1 MEYYADIAI
10 QIMFLMMLAL
20 SLNLLVGY
28 TGETSMAQAA
38 FYGIG
43 AYTVGLLTMP
53 VAVAGLEIATSSGV
67 AGGAGWPFWPAVL
80 ISILVSAA
88 VASAISIPALSRVRG
103 EFLILMT
110 LAFQLVTTQLMG
122 SLTSITGGTFGL
134 TPIPPMTFFG
144 QSLIKPSQV
153 VIVVGIATVLTFVFC
168 YRLGE
173 SPFGRV
179 LKGIREQ
186 ETAVRAVGKGTV
198 LPKVIVFGV
207 AAGVAGLAGALNASY
222 YQVAA
227 PQSFNLDVSILAI
240 AVVIL
245 GGVAN
250 PVGTVVAAILL
261 GLLNPVLDALVG
273 AEASAWRGVIYGLA
287 LVLVMRYR
295 PQGLVPE
302 HQGPLRF
309 LRRRRRRNAPAV
321 AAAATTRAPR
331 DGAPD
336 ATPGAPG
343 AVPSGPAPEVV
354 LKVEGMSKS
363 FGGIKAVSDATFD
376 LTRGQITALVGPN
389 GAGKTTLFNL
399 ITNAITPDQGAVTL
413 NGTSITGL
421 SISEIARRG
430 MARSFQDGRLFERLS
445 AIDNVAMAIPDQRAE
460 NPFILTVRPLYVK
473 KRERAVRQSALEC
486 LQLVGMHADAE
497 TLVADLSYGDQKL
510 VAIARL
516 IATGADVLL
525 LDEPTSG
532 VDPSAVEHVI
542 DVISDLRAAGKT
554 ICLVEHSVHMVER
567 LADRA
572 VFLDQGRVLAM
583 GSMKELM
590 ARQDLKEI
598 YFGA

>member
-43 AYTVGLLTMP
+43 AYTAGLLTMP

-134 TPIPPMTFFG
+134 TPIPPMSIFG
-144 QSLIKPSQV
+144 LDLIKPSQV
-153 VIVVGIATVLTFVFC
+153 VIVVGIATVLVFVFC

-207 AAGVAGLAGALNASY
+207 AAGVAGLAGSLNASY

-261 GLLNPVLDALVG
+261 GLLNPALDALVG

-295 PQGLVPE
+295 PQGLIPE

-309 LRRRRRRNAPAV
+309 LARRRRKTAP
-321 AAAATTRAPR
+321 AAATDRAERTDAGTRPNAPTT
-331 DGAPD
+331 GS
-336 ATPGAPG
+336 T
-343 AVPSGPAPEVV
+343 PAPEV
-354 LKVEGMSKS
+354 LLTVENMSKS

-399 ITNAITPDQGAVTL
+399 ITNAITPDQGTVTL
-413 NGTSITGL
+413 NGTSISGL

-445 AIDNVAMAIPDQRAE
+445 AIDNVAMAIPEQKAE
-460 NPFILTVRPLYVK
+460 NPFTLMLRPLYAR
-473 KRERAVRQSALEC
+473 KRERAVRLSALEC
-486 LQLVGMHADAE
+486 LQMVGMHADAE

-532 VDPSAVEHVI
+532 VDPRAVEHVI

-572 VFLDQGRVLAM
+572 VFLDQGRVLAT

>member
-134 TPIPPMTFFG
+134 TPIPPMTLFG

-295 PQGLVPE
+295 PQGLIPE

-309 LRRRRRRNAPAV
+309 LRRRRRRNAAESAAPARSERDRV
-321 AAAATTRAPR
+321 PGAAPTATDAAASR
-331 DGAPD
+331 
-336 ATPGAPG
+336 
-343 AVPSGPAPEVV
+343 PAPEVV
-354 LKVEGMSKS
+354 LSVEGMSKS

-445 AIDNVAMAIPDQRAE
+445 ALDNVAMAIPDQRAE
-460 NPFILTVRPLYVK
+460 NPFILTVRPLYVQ